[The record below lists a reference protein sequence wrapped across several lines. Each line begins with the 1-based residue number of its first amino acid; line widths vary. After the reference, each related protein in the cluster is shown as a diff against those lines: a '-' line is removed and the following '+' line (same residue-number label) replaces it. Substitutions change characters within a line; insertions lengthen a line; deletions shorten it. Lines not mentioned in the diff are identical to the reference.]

1 MKKMV
6 FGLIGAALLGLAYAI
21 TASRFITVSS
31 PVREQ
36 AGKILTTL
44 FPTALVIGLLG
55 IIFDKRKWLAIL
67 VTLIAAIFIALWIHF
82 WMTFEF

>member
-21 TASRFITVSS
+21 TASPFITVSS

-36 AGKILTTL
+36 AGKILITL

-55 IIFDKRKWLAIL
+55 IIFDKRKWLTIL